1 MISDV
6 VTSSAVG
13 IIANPASGQDIRRL
27 ISAASGYTIAEKTNI
42 VRRLCLG
49 MRVPGVE
56 KVYLIPDHSGIA
68 GSLLRSRDQGSAALG
83 ENWPEIALLDMP
95 VEEKAID
102 TLRAVDLMVKAGVR
116 LIVVLGGD
124 GTHRLVAS
132 GCADIPLVALST
144 GTNNTFPH
152 FQEAT
157 VAGIA
162 AGLVATGAIAVSEAT
177 RRNKVLRVEIDE
189 GCRDLALVDLCLTD
203 DMWVGSR
210 AVWQPERVREIFV
223 PFARTDAIGWSAVAG
238 YVRHIPRESSD
249 GLHLVLCP
257 PGQGILSL
265 YAPIA
270 PGLILPVGIAEVHT
284 LRPLDVISLKTLT
297 GMVSLDGEREFTLRQ
312 CSSVKIWLD
321 LNGPLT
327 VDVPHVLN
335 LAAERGFLY
344 CLSSESTKK
353 RLGRRPSAQQ
363 IS

>member
-6 VTSSAVG
+6 VPNSAVG

-124 GTHRLVAS
+124 GTHRLVAG
-132 GCADIPLVALST
+132 GCGDIPLVALST
-144 GTNNTFPH
+144 GTNNTFPC

-162 AGLVATGAIAVSEAT
+162 AGLVATGTVSINEAT

-189 GCRDLALVDLCLTD
+189 RCRDLALVDLCLTD
-203 DMWVGSR
+203 DMWIGSR
-210 AVWQPERVREIFV
+210 AVWKPEMVREIFV
-223 PFARTDAIGWSAVAG
+223 PFARADAIGWSAVAG
-238 YVRHIPRESSD
+238 YVRHIPRESSE

-257 PGQGILSL
+257 PGQGILTL
-265 YAPIA
+265 HAPIA
-270 PGLILPVGIAEVHT
+270 PGLILPVGVAAVHV
-284 LRPLDVISLKTLT
+284 LKPLDVISLNKLT
-297 GMVSLDGEREFTLRQ
+297 GMVSLDGEREFTLRR
-312 CSSVKIWLD
+312 CTSVKLWLD

-327 VDVPHVLN
+327 VDIPHVLSF
-335 LAAERGFLY
+335 AAEQGL
-344 CLSSESTKK
+344 LSCSPAENKQT
-353 RLGRRPSAQQ
+353 PPHAN
-363 IS
+363 

>member
-1 MISDV
+1 MISDPV
-6 VTSSAVG
+6 PDSSVG

-27 ISAASGYTIAEKTNI
+27 VSAASGYTIAEKTNI

-49 MRVPGVE
+49 MRVPGVT

-83 ENWPEIALLDMP
+83 ETWPQIELLDMP

-124 GTHRLVAS
+124 GTHRLVAD

-144 GTNNTFPH
+144 GTNNTFPQ

-162 AGLVATGAIAVSEAT
+162 AGLVATGAVPVSAAT

-189 GCRDLALVDLCLTD
+189 CCRDLALVDLCLTD
-203 DMWVGSR
+203 DVWIGSR
-210 AVWQPERVREIFV
+210 AVWKPERVREIFV
-223 PFARTDAIGWSAVAG
+223 PFARPDAIGWSAVAG
-238 YVRHIPRESSD
+238 YVRHIPRESSE

-257 PGQGILSL
+257 PGQGLMTL
-265 YAPIA
+265 CAPIA
-270 PGLILPVGIAEVHT
+270 PGLILPVGIAAVRVLH
-284 LRPLDVISLKTLT
+284 PLEVISLKELT
-297 GMVSLDGEREFTLRQ
+297 GMVSLDGEREFTLRR
-312 CSSVKIWLD
+312 CTSVKIWLD

-327 VDVPHVLN
+327 VDVPHVMT
-335 LAAERGFLY
+335 LAAERGLL
-344 CLSSESTKK
+344 CCPSTERAHKPAGLTPPAH
-353 RLGRRPSAQQ
+353 R
-363 IS
+363 

>member
-1 MISDV
+1 MNSDV
-6 VTSSAVG
+6 VANSAVG

-27 ISAASGYTIAEKTNI
+27 ISAASGCTISEKTNI

-68 GSLLRSRDQGSAALG
+68 GSLLRIRDQGSAALG

-102 TLRAVDLMVKAGVR
+102 TLRAVNLMVKAGVR

-162 AGLVATGAIAVSEAT
+162 AGLVATGAVAVSDAT

-189 GCRDLALVDLCLTD
+189 RCCDLALVDLCLTD
-203 DMWVGSR
+203 DVWIGSR
-210 AVWQPERVREIFV
+210 AVWKPERVREIFV
-223 PFARTDAIGWSAVAG
+223 PFARPDAIGWSAVAG
-238 YVRHIPRESSD
+238 YVRHISRESND

-257 PGQGILSL
+257 PGQGLL
-265 YAPIA
+265 TLCAPIA
-270 PGLILPVGIAEVHT
+270 PGLILPVGIAEIHT
-284 LRPLDVISLKTLT
+284 LKPLDVISLKNLT
-297 GMVSLDGEREFTLRQ
+297 GTVSLDGEREFTLRQ
-312 CSSVKIWLD
+312 CTSLNIWLD

-344 CLSSESTKK
+344 CASTESTKMPFEMTPPAN
-353 RLGRRPSAQQ
+353 RRS
-363 IS
+363 